1 MAKKVLY
8 GVSYQAYGYATTTVP
23 DSVQTRDDAIK
34 WLKEHWDEV
43 PISEEADYIG
53 DSDELDLESD
63 IEVFDDTENC

>member
-1 MAKKVLY
+1 MAKKVRY
-8 GVSYQAYGYATTTVP
+8 GVAYTAYGYATTTIP

-34 WLKEHWDEV
+34 WLKEHWNEV
-43 PISEEADYIG
+43 PIPEEADYIG

>member
-1 MAKKVLY
+1 MARKVSY
-8 GVSYQAYGYATTTVP
+8 GVAYTAYGYATTTVP

-34 WLKEHWDEV
+34 WLKEHWNEV
-43 PISEEADYIG
+43 PIPEEADYIG